1 MNSLYIAKL
10 GSAHLSSVIKGSP
23 ILKNASALALTQLRT
38 HATTVSDKPSPP
50 SSSQSSKSKLADL
63 KEKLAA
69 EEAGLGDFINQ
80 GSDGKLTAEEA
91 LELKETVTGS
101 HKARKL
107 KQPRL
112 PSWLKTDIPVGQN
125 FTRIKKDLRGLK
137 LHTVCEEARCPNIG
151 DCWGGGEH
159 QTATATIM
167 LMGDECT
174 RGCRFCSV
182 KTNRTPKPLDPHEP
196 EHTAEAIRR
205 WGLDY
210 VVLTSVDRDDLA
222 DGGSE
227 HFADTIRRIKQK
239 APHIY
244 VECLTGDFG
253 GSLEGV
259 TTVAQ
264 SGLDVYAHNIE
275 TVEALTPYVR
285 DRRANFRQ
293 SLRVLEQ
300 AKKARPDLITKTSIM
315 LGCGETDEE
324 VQHALEEL
332 RKVEVDC
339 VTLGQYMRPT
349 KRHMKVHE
357 YVSPEKFDMW
367 HKKGMSMGF
376 KYVASGP
383 LVRSS
388 YKAGEFYISNILK
401 QRKGLPVDQA
411 FVAAAEAAKS
421 S

>member
-1 MNSLYIAKL
+1 MLRNIYKTHARSSPLVMRA
-10 GSAHLSSVIKGSP
+10 LSQQI
-23 ILKNASALALTQLRT
+23 RT
-38 HATTVSDKPSPP
+38 HATTVSDTPSPP
-50 SSSQSSKSKLADL
+50 SSSQSAKSKLTQL
-63 KEKLAA
+63 RERLAA
-69 EEAGLGDFINQ
+69 EDAAIDEFVNT
-80 GSDGKLTAEEA
+80 GSTGKLSPEEA
-91 LELKETVTGS
+91 LELKETVVEAGKQVKT
-101 HKARKL
+101 KKL

-112 PSWLKTDIPVGQN
+112 PEWLKTDIPAGGN
-125 FTRIKKDLRGLK
+125 YARIKKDLRGLK
-137 LHTVCEEARCPNIG
+137 LHTVCEEARCPNIS

-182 KTNRTPKPLDPHEP
+182 KTNRNPAPLDPHEP
-196 EHTAEAIRR
+196 EHTSEAIRR

-222 DGGSE
+222 DGGSN
-227 HFADTIRRIKQK
+227 HFAETISKIKTK
-239 APHIY
+239 APHIL

-253 GSLEGV
+253 GSLDCVE
-259 TTVAQ
+259 TVAK

-285 DRRANFRQ
+285 DRRAGFRQ
-293 SLRVLEQ
+293 SISVLKH
-300 AKKARPDLITKTSIM
+300 AKETRPDLITKTSIM
-315 LGCGETDEE
+315 LGCGETDDE
-324 VQHALEEL
+324 VLHALQEL
-332 RKVEVDC
+332 RKANVDV

-357 YVSPEKFDMW
+357 YVTPEKFKHW
-367 HKKGMSMGF
+367 ETTGMEMGF

-401 QRKGLPVDQA
+401 KRKGVPVQ
-411 FVAAAEAAKS
+411 AAEAEASKS
-421 S
+421 L